1 MSKSNVATYMK
12 TGNFGE
18 FPAPEIIDDGSCL
31 LELLEN
37 VMQIRFINHSM
48 NEAVPYFLEECCLPS
63 VSR

>member
-1 MSKSNVATYMK
+1 MSKSNVATYVK
-12 TGNFGE
+12 TGNFGG
-18 FPAPEIIDDGSCL
+18 FSASEIIDDGSCL

-48 NEAVPYFLEECCLPS
+48 NEAVPYSLEECCLPS